1 MVVIPKLGFF
11 DFYKANEKRG
21 GNEKSG
27 RGGKSEKIYQT
38 FFVENQILR
47 RWCAIRIQKF
57 PKLTELEPKNHRFL
71 GIFEGRLVLKKM
83 L

>member
-11 DFYKANEKRG
+11 DFYEANEKRG

-47 RWCAIRIQKF
+47 R
-57 PKLTELEPKNHRFL
+57 
-71 GIFEGRLVLKKM
+71 
-83 L
+83 